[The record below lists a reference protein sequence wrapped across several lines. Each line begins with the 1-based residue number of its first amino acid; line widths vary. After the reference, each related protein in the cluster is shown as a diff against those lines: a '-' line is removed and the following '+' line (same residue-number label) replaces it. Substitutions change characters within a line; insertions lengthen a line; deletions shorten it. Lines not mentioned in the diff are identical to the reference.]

1 MIRRPQPLIRLL
13 SILLLVS
20 ILSIDMLKAEMFAD
34 RIEAIQ
40 VEGNDKTKTS
50 VIESLSHL
58 EVGEEVTQ
66 KLLDEAK
73 DRIKSSG
80 LFEEVEVDRVRS
92 PNHRRV
98 VIRLRVKEK
107 QSWFVAPSFQFST
120 NALTGGFVFGE
131 SNFLG
136 RNKKALV
143 FADYG
148 PSARRFVMAYRD
160 PSVWESD
167 LTLAVDSI
175 FRWDRMIEY
184 EDRSEIRRVRL
195 LDYGA
200 TILPGYRWSQKFVSS
215 VGTYYRKVDE
225 KLKSESQALN
235 RVGLREG
242 YDVAIVVK
250 FEYDDTTNYDGLFHG
265 ARISLESTL
274 SDNRFYSDFDYNKEE
289 LRFSSGIVFMNREYN
304 WQNHMSI
311 QLGQNLPYYREY
323 TSGGNNLRG
332 YIDRQFRGDTKYS
345 LSEEFYY
352 PIHNFARFI
361 VRGILFYDTN
371 VIYFKDAEFS
381 RDAWK
386 NGMGGGLRF
395 YMKGIVI
402 PLIGFDA
409 AWGAEDHTYA
419 TYLSVGATF

>member
-1 MIRRPQPLIRLL
+1 VSGLP
-13 SILLLVS
+13 SIARVLC
-20 ILSIDMLKAEMFAD
+20 ILSLVNFIANSSLRAEVFAD

-40 VEGNDKTKTS
+40 VVGNEKTKTS
-50 VIESLSHL
+50 VVESLSHL
-58 EVGEEVTQ
+58 EIDDEVTE
-66 KLLDEAK
+66 KLLNDAK

-80 LFEEVEVDRVRS
+80 LFEEVEVERLRS
-92 PNHRRV
+92 PNARRV
-98 VIRLRVKEK
+98 IIRLRVKEK
-107 QSWFVAPSFQFST
+107 TSWFVAPSLQFST

-131 SNFLG
+131 SNLLG
-136 RNKKALV
+136 HNKKALV

-148 PSARRFVMAYRD
+148 PSARRFVLAYRD
-160 PSVWESD
+160 PAVWESD
-167 LTLAVDSI
+167 LTLTVDSI

-184 EDRSEIRRVRL
+184 QDRTEVRRVRL

-215 VGTYYRKVDE
+215 VGAYYRNVDE

-235 RVGLREG
+235 RVSLRKG

-265 ARISLESTL
+265 ARTSLESTL
-274 SDNRFYSDFDYNKEE
+274 SDNRFFSDFDYNKEE
-289 LRFSSGIVFMNREYN
+289 IRFSSGLVFMNREYN

-352 PIHNFARFI
+352 PIHNFNRII
-361 VRGILFYDTN
+361 VRGVLFYDTN
-371 VIYFKDAEFS
+371 VIYFKDAQFS

-395 YMKGIVI
+395 YLKGIVI